1 MSKCV
6 SRFSPVGVAPALYRR
21 SVGTRTILLPV
32 MILNGTWYRFHC
44 YSISS
49 RISASSV
56 PVRYTFQLPSRSA
69 LFPRSPV
76 SARPAHAIRDRQR
89 HRRPCQH
96 GANASVVRVMVRVV
110 CAAPR
115 QDLGARPSGRPLSVD
130 QLAAPNRE
138 SARRSRPLTT
148 RSGECDGP
156 SRVLAHSAHS
166 ASTATQ
172 NAMEGRHRIGPRAH
186 RGRPAPASVMARR
199 P

>member
-1 MSKCV
+1 
-6 SRFSPVGVAPALYRR
+6 
-21 SVGTRTILLPV
+21 
-32 MILNGTWYRFHC
+32 MILNGTSRGTDF
-44 YSISS
+44 S
-49 RISASSV
+49 RISSSV
-56 PVRYTFQLPSRSA
+56 PVRYTIHFSSPPA
-69 LFPRSPV
+69 PRSSRALRSP
-76 SARPAHAIRDRQR
+76 PAPPTPIRDRQR